1 MTFHENLYGELCF
14 YENLLEAF
22 KKAAKGKSS
31 KWYVME
37 FRKDLKNNLLQLQGE
52 LIHATYQPQPMK
64 TFVICDPKTRV
75 ISASAFRDR
84 VVHHALCNIIEPIF
98 EKSFIYDSY
107 ANRKGKG
114 THAAIRRFDHFKRK
128 ASQNGK
134 LLPGA
139 KDNNMVRGYVL
150 KCDIKHYFDSVDHEV
165 MMSAIRKKIKDEKIL
180 QLISKI
186 LGNHF
191 TKGNGMPI
199 GNLTSQ
205 FFAKV
210 YLNGLDY
217 FIKRGGV
224 LFTYGML
231 MILLS

>member
-1 MTFHENLYGELCF
+1 MQGSLYGELCF

-22 KKAAKGKSS
+22 RKAAKGKSS

-37 FRKDLKNNLLQLQGE
+37 FIKDLKNNILRLQRE

-84 VVHHALCNIIEPIF
+84 VIHHALCNIIEPIF

-114 THAAIRRFDHFKRK
+114 THAAIRRFDEFKRK
-128 ASQNGK
+128 VSGNGK
-134 LLPGA
+134 LLPNA
-139 KDNNMVRGYVL
+139 KNKNQVYGYVL

-165 MMSAIRKKIKDEKIL
+165 MMQIISRKIKDEKVL
-180 QLISKI
+180 RLIEKI
-186 LGNHF
+186 LENHSN
-191 TKGNGMPI
+191 KDNGSAHAAKGMPI

-205 FFAKV
+205 FFANV
-210 YLNGLDY
+210 YLNELDH
-217 FIKRGGV
+217 FVKC
-224 LFTYGML
+224 
-231 MILLS
+231 